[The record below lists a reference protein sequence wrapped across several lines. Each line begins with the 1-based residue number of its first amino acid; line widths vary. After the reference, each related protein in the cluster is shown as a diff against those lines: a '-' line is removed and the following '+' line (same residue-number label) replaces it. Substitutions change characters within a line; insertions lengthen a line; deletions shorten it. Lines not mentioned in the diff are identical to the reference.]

1 MRTKVKAKATKEDLL
16 IEKFNNYLSSDINN
30 TIIVEEL
37 PLLLKSY
44 SKTLK
49 RVNRVIKQSDQQQLE
64 TIKLGETLEAVGNK
78 VKNLLNN
85 AGQGFLSFKNDMLI
99 DSEYSK
105 ECENLIEPNL
115 ASKNISELLF
125 VNDMKSKQL
134 FESILKDISNI
145 DDNIIIESLL
155 TLLPEEITINRKIIK
170 LEYKFLAKNS
180 FMLIL
185 TNITAQ
191 KKLEKKIKEDQEI
204 LKMIVTLTSES
215 DSFFDAWFE
224 YKNFAKHKLDFIKND
239 RKPYDNLNELYRIIH
254 TFKGTFSQLFMKN
267 SVERLHIIESKLSNM
282 LEENNSTN
290 DIIIDFLQNINFE
303 QFIEQDIQIIK
314 KVLGDSFLYSEQI
327 VKVKIDDINHI
338 KQELSKYQNEH
349 TMFTKLLLEIDSWQD
364 ITIIDILNS
373 YSKLVDELSMTL
385 NKAIYDLNIDGDKD
399 LKVPLRFKPFLKSL
413 VHVFRNVVDHGI
425 ETPEERLRKN
435 KDEIGTISCSFKTDD
450 ENFILIISDD
460 GAGINKEKVINKL
473 KELGESTDNL
483 TDNEIFKA
491 IFNDNFSTKSIDE
504 LSDISGR
511 GVGMSAVKNEL
522 ELLNATYSIET
533 EKDKGTTFKFTIP
546 LFEKIELF

>member
-191 KKLEKKIKEDQEI
+191 KKLEEKIKEDQQI

-522 ELLNATYSIET
+522 ELLNAIYSIET
-533 EKDKGTTFKFTIP
+533 EKDKGTTFKFIIP